1 MYLFNG
7 QLLAS
12 LPFRL
17 HLPDGRT
24 RTSLHELDDAQLAE
38 LDIYPCDEIKP
49 PLEWT
54 QHHGTPEITVTD
66 GRATATYPVL
76 DYSPDEA
83 AGMMDAA
90 KERKRSEIAAAR
102 WAAETAGT
110 AGTAGIDVNGFT
122 VRTDRESQA
131 LITGA
136 ALQAIVDYDYE
147 CRWKT
152 SEGFVHLSAEQIKY
166 IAQLVRSHVQSCFD
180 REAELC
186 GLIDKAETPDELGGI
201 AWGI

>member
-1 MYLFNG
+1 MYLING
-7 QLLAS
+7 TLSAS

-24 RTSLHELDDAQLAE
+24 RTSLHEMSEAQLAG
-38 LDIYPCDEIKP
+38 LGIYPCEEIKP

-54 QHHGTPEITVTD
+54 QHHGTPVITVTD
-66 GRATATYPVL
+66 GRATVTYPVV
-76 DYSPDEA
+76 DYSPDEV
-83 AGMMDAA
+83 AGILEAA

-102 WAAETAGT
+102 FEAE
-110 AGTAGIDVNGFT
+110 TAGIDVNGFT

-166 IAQLVRSHVQSCFD
+166 IAQAVRLHVQSCFD
-180 REAELC
+180 REAELLQ
-186 GLIDKAETPDELGGI
+186 LIDAAETPDELGGI

>member
-1 MYLFNG
+1 MWLING
-7 QLLAS
+7 TLNSS

-24 RTSLHELDDAQLAE
+24 RTSLHELSEAKLAE
-38 LDIYPCDEIKP
+38 LGIYPCDEIKP
-49 PLEWT
+49 SLEWT
-54 QHHGTPEITVTD
+54 QHYGPPVIEVTD
-66 GRATATYPVL
+66 GRATATYPVV
-76 DYSPDEA
+76 DYSPDEVAGILEA
-83 AGMMDAA
+83 AR
-90 KERKRSEIAAAR
+90 ERKRSEIAAAR
-102 WAAETAGT
+102 FEAETAGID
-110 AGTAGIDVNGFT
+110 GIK
-122 VRTDRESQA
+122 TDRESQA

-166 IAQLVRSHVQSCFD
+166 IAQAVRSHVQSCFD

-186 GLIDKAETPDELGGI
+186 GLIDKAESPDELGGI
-201 AWGI
+201 AWVI

>member
-24 RTSLHELDDAQLAE
+24 RTSLHELDETQLAE

-54 QHHGTPEITVTD
+54 QHYGTPVIEVTD

-76 DYSPDEA
+76 DYSSDEV
-83 AGMMDAA
+83 AGILEAA

-102 WAAETAGT
+102 WEAE
-110 AGTAGIDVNGFT
+110 TAGIDVNGFT

-131 LITGA
+131 LVTGA

-186 GLIDKAETPDELGGI
+186 GLIDKAKSPEKLGGI

>member
-1 MYLFNG
+1 MYLVNG
-7 QLLAS
+7 TLSAS

-38 LDIYPCDEIKP
+38 LGIYPCDEIKP

-54 QHHGTPEITVTD
+54 QHYGTPVIEVTD

-76 DYSPDEA
+76 DYSPDEVV
-83 AGMMDAA
+83 GILDAA

-102 WAAETAGT
+102 WAEE
-110 AGTAGIDVNGFT
+110 TAGIDVNGFT

-136 ALQAIVDYDYE
+136 ALKAMQDSTYS

-152 SEGFVHLSAEQIKY
+152 ESGFVELTAPQILA
-166 IAQLVRSHVQSCFD
+166 IADAVRAHVQGCFD
-180 REAELC
+180 REAELLP
-186 GLIDKAETPDELGGI
+186 LIEAATSPEELDKI
-201 AWGI
+201 VF

>member
-1 MYLFNG
+1 MYLVNG
-7 QLLAS
+7 TLSAS

-24 RTSLHELDDAQLAE
+24 RTSLHELDEAQLAE
-38 LDIYPCDEIKP
+38 LGIYPCDEIKP
-49 PLEWT
+49 DIAWT
-54 QHHGTPEITVTD
+54 QHYGAPEITVTD
-66 GRATATYPVL
+66 GRATVTYPVL
-76 DYSPDEA
+76 DHSPDEV
-83 AGMMDAA
+83 AGILETA
-90 KERKRSEIAAAR
+90 KSAKRAEIAAAR
-102 WAAETAGT
+102 WEAE
-110 AGTAGIDVNGFT
+110 TAGIDVSGFT

-180 REAELC
+180 RESELLP
-186 GLIDKAETPDELGGI
+186 LIDAAESPEELGGI
-201 AWGI
+201 AWGT

>member
-1 MYLFNG
+1 MYLING
-7 QLLAS
+7 TLSAS

-24 RTSLHELDDAQLAE
+24 RTSLHELSEAQLAE
-38 LDIYPCDEIKP
+38 FNIYPCDEIKP

-66 GRATATYPVL
+66 GRATVTYPVL
-76 DYSPDEA
+76 DYSPDEV
-83 AGMMDAA
+83 AGILKAS

-102 WAAETAGT
+102 FEAE
-110 AGTAGIDVNGFT
+110 TAGIDVSGFT

-136 ALQAIVDYDYE
+136 ALKAMQDSEYS
-147 CRWKT
+147 CRWKGV
-152 SEGFVHLSAEQIKY
+152 SGFIELTAPQILA
-166 IAQLVRSHVQSCFD
+166 IADAVRAHVQGCFD
-180 REAELC
+180 REAELLP
-186 GLIDKAETPDELGGI
+186 LIEAAGSPEDLGGI